1 MKPKFNRDYGG
12 MQCRVCLVREGEV
25 KPVKIS
31 DPKDVYD
38 LVKYELASADREM
51 LLSVMLTSSNH
62 LIGVEIVSVGSL
74 GSTQTSPREVFKS
87 AILGNA
93 NSIILCHNHPSGSL
107 SPSSCDYSITDEMV
121 KAGKLLGVGV
131 ADHIIV
137 SHVGYKSL
145 REDDDYQISW

>member
-12 MQCRVCLVREGEV
+12 MRCRVCLVREGEA
-25 KPVKIS
+25 KSVKINQ
-31 DPKDVYD
+31 PKDIYD

-51 LLSVMLTSSNH
+51 LLSIMLTTSNH
-62 LIGVEIVSVGSL
+62 LIGVEIVSIGSL

-87 AILGNA
+87 AILSNA
-93 NSIILCHNHPSGSL
+93 NSIVLCHNHPSGVL
-107 SPSSCDYSITDEMV
+107 SPSSCDYSITEEMV
-121 KAGKLLGVGV
+121 KAGKLLGVIV

-145 REDDDYQISW
+145 REDDNHQISW